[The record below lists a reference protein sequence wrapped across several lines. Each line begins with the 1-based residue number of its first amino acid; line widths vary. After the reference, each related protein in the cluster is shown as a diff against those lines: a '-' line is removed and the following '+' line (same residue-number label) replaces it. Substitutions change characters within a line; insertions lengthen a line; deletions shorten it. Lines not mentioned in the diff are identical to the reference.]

1 MSGKKY
7 RPAQFCIVLVFD
19 DHTKLSNYRRK
30 LNKCI
35 KMYLHKK
42 FRTMAR
48 RNFLDRGDLLDWY
61 THSEIIERYRLDRQ
75 AIIDLAREIEP
86 HIAPHTRRNHSL
98 TVVEKTLV
106 SLRYLATTVIQLNDA
121 GLHLI
126 SQPTVSR
133 TVNSFI
139 ETLSSPAIFTHH
151 VRFPT
156 TEAELR
162 TIKEDFFQ
170 VKLHFDTFKA

>member
-1 MSGKKY
+1 
-7 RPAQFCIVLVFD
+7 
-19 DHTKLSNYRRK
+19 
-30 LNKCI
+30 
-35 KMYLHKK
+35 
-42 FRTMAR
+42 MAR
-48 RNFLDRGDLLDWY
+48 RNFLDRGDLLDRF
-61 THSEIIERYRLDRQ
+61 SNAEIIERYRLDRQ

-133 TVNSFI
+133 IVNSFI

-151 VRFPT
+151 VHFPT

-170 VKLHFDTFKA
+170 VKLHTDTLNDHSSVSSLVVPLHSLYVTIILILVLRSKCCQDI